1 MDEISSFLDVIV
13 RNTRNLQRLTD
24 VVLDITRIETN
35 SLYLKK
41 IFNLKEL
48 MNGSVEDY
56 TNQNNIAKR
65 NESNNYRNII
75 LTSLPSITGN
85 SQRQTFFS

>member
-1 MDEISSFLDVIV
+1 MDEISNFLDVIV